1 MINDMNRTLLF
12 SEYFQ
17 QWIDIYKKG
26 AIREATMAKYRMTQR
41 WVEKLMPELKVA
53 ELNRTAYQQLLNAY
67 ADNIGFS
74 PSVKGSDFRCG

>member
-53 ELNRTAYQQLLNAY
+53 ELN
-67 ADNIGFS
+67 
-74 PSVKGSDFRCG
+74 